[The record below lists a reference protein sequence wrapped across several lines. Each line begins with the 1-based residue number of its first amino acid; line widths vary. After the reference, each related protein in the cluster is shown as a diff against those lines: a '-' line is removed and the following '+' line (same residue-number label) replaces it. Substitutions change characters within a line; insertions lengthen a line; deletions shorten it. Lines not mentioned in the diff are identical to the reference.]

1 MLSQVLT
8 SILVD
13 AASIAVPVGLLA
25 LSVCTVIVLVGW
37 KRRGALLERQ
47 GRPLFADR
55 IELGRGPLAA
65 GLLDVASTATAVLQQ
80 FESLAAQRF
89 VALEVAVQP
98 GLVVHADPRALHEI
112 LGDLVRDA
120 IEQSLCERVLLGA
133 AHVDG
138 RVQITVSDD
147 GVHADRALRA
157 GRLRPAEQLAALH
170 GATMDIDAREGQ
182 GTTVVL
188 WLPAPAIN
196 RTAEANEG
204 TPDPASVWG
213 SAERERE
220 RSNAGR

>member
-1 MLSQVLT
+1 MLPQVLT

-25 LSVCTVIVLVGW
+25 LSACTVIVLVGW
-37 KRRGALLERQ
+37 RRRSELLERQ
-47 GRPLFADR
+47 SRPLFADR
-55 IELGRGPLAA
+55 IELGRGPLVT
-65 GLLDVASTATAVLQQ
+65 GLLDIASAATAVLRQ
-80 FESLAAQRF
+80 FESVAAQRL

-98 GLVVHADPRALHEI
+98 GLAVHADPRALQEI

-120 IEQSLCERVLLGA
+120 IEQSLCGRVLLGA

-138 RVQITVSDD
+138 RVRISVSDD
-147 GVHADRALRA
+147 GVHVDRALRA
-157 GRLRPAEQLAALH
+157 GRLRPAERLAALQ
-170 GATMDIDAREGQ
+170 GATMDIDARAGQ

-188 WLPAPAIN
+188 WLPASALN

-204 TPDPASVWG
+204 TSDPAGVWG

-220 RSNAGR
+220 GSNAGR